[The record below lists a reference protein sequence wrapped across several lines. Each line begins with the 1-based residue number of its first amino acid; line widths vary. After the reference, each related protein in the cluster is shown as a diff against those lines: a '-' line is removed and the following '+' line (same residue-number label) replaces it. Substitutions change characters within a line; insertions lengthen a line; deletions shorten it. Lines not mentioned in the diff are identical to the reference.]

1 MRSGEAAE
9 QMRRCCA
16 RSRPRV
22 CVCACVCVAFG
33 CVRYIFLILLLF
45 GYCAV
50 LRAVLRVVLRVIG
63 CVAVGR
69 SALCASGFR
78 CVVDCVVGCVVLR
91 VVGCVAVSVR
101 RARRLQGTVKADGR
115 GRVERLRGSDF
126 RGHVRRPGPPRPPR
140 SPPRLP
146 VFSGSAA
153 CGIILAFN
161 RLRRRVSV
169 RVQRFAAVRR
179 RSDVQRFGGLRRRD
193 VQRFGGSVSVRVR
206 FGG

>member
-1 MRSGEAAE
+1 MLRSGEAAE

-153 CGIILAFN
+153 CGGACPSVFSGSAACGGAMFSGSAAPCPSAFVSAAEHVT
-161 RLRRRVSV
+161 RRAGWRWL
-169 RVQRFAAVRR
+169 
-179 RSDVQRFGGLRRRD
+179 GG
-193 VQRFGGSVSVRVR
+193 
-206 FGG
+206 